1 MIIWYRMSMNHEQ
14 RSGFKWT
21 INETLQVQ
29 REYELLN
36 MDIEEIALKHERT
49 VNGIIQKI
57 EEILNDSDEDMEEEE
72 EEEQEDDKDYTV
84 FVDDSSVLCIA
95 EKKEPIAEGSP
106 QKTIHAY
113 EYFKR
118 SVFGWFSGEKI

>member
-1 MIIWYRMSMNHEQ
+1 MEMPRRH
-14 RSGFKWT
+14 RFKWT
-21 INETLQVQ
+21 INETLQLH

-57 EEILNDSDEDMEEEE
+57 EEILNDSDEDLEEEDE
-72 EEEQEDDKDYTV
+72 DEDFVDEDDADIV
-84 FVDDSSVLCIA
+84 EDSSTLCIT
-95 EKKEPIAEGSP
+95 EKKEPMDEGSP

-118 SVFGWFSGEKI
+118 SVFGWFSPAKI

>member
-1 MIIWYRMSMNHEQ
+1 METQMPRRH
-14 RSGFKWT
+14 RFKWT

-36 MDIEEIALKHERT
+36 MEIEEIALKHERT

-57 EEILNDSDEDMEEEE
+57 EEILNDSDENSDVEDEDSDQDDEELDDADFV
-72 EEEQEDDKDYTV
+72 EDSAHV
-84 FVDDSSVLCIA
+84 CIA
-95 EKKEPIAEGSP
+95 EKKELAEGSP

-118 SVFGWFSGEKI
+118 SIFGWFSTEKI